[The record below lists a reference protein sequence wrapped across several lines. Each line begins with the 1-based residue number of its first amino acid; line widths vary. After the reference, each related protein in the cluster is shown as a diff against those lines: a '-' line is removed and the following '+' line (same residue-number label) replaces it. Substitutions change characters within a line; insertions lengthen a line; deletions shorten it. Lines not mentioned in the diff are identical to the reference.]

1 MVQTTWNVKLR
12 RAEVLN
18 MSWSGAAVVAGE
30 LLDKHG
36 YQYTF
41 CIAAGLSAVA
51 LACSRLSSFSQNSR
65 DFHSNLSKF
74 RPMQM
79 LQNLKDSK
87 VELQKRWWLWWIH
100 SPLEDFWQQS
110 CWAKAVPLSRC
121 GPRNPI
127 SGITMLGSH
136 WASLST
142 LWHNAPSWRA
152 KDCET
157 SSKNG
162 KAVKHVWDL
171 ELTRILQYFTLT
183 RCIHAGFG
191 AILPCFPQ
199 DYPKIFDPRQ
209 LLAELDEEPTV
220 QATAARLREAWLS
233 FWTAGIL
240 LGPGLRCRHASW
252 FLGDRN
258 FSTFSIRGASPLQL
272 GESALENNSCFG
284 SPISRIWVL
293 SNPDTNKTC
302 SNSLGTPDTFG
313 LVSWISRFSMEM
325 GIDGSQC

>member
-233 FWTAGIL
+233 FWTAGYCRDTAGSGTTLSPCVVISWWSKLFDIL
-240 LGPGLRCRHASW
+240 DPGCESTPVGGKRVGKQFLLRLPNFQDLGFIKSGYKQNL
-252 FLGDRN
+252 F
-258 FSTFSIRGASPLQL
+258 
-272 GESALENNSCFG
+272 
-284 SPISRIWVL
+284 
-293 SNPDTNKTC
+293 
-302 SNSLGTPDTFG
+302 
-313 LVSWISRFSMEM
+313 
-325 GIDGSQC
+325 